1 VWTSSPNGRRFSAG
15 KTNSS
20 GRKRRREA
28 AVAKNDFKFDITA
41 KDRSK
46 QAMRSVQ
53 KGLGKT
59 QGTAWY

>member
-1 VWTSSPNGRRFSAG
+1 
-15 KTNSS
+15 
-20 GRKRRREA
+20 
-28 AVAKNDFKFDITA
+28 VAKNDFKFDITA